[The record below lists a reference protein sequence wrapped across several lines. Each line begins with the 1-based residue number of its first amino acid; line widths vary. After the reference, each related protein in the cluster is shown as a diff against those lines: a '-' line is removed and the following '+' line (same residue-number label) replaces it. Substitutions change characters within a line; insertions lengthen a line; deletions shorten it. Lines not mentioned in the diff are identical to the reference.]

1 MTEPVVTWQAVQA
14 EVLRRIHDRVWAPG
28 DMIPNEADLAIEL
41 GCARVTVNRALRGLA
56 DLGILDRRRKAGTR
70 VALTPVRRATVE
82 IPITRQEVERLGKT
96 HAHRVI
102 ERWIGPVDAA
112 WGLSEHDRYMHLTT
126 LHLADGAPFLYERRV
141 VNLAV
146 APMMETADLAAFSPN
161 EWLVRH
167 AGFTRGDIA
176 FSAENASVEDAAHLA
191 CPNGAA
197 VFVVRRTTF
206 DGDRPITK
214 VRMAYAPG
222 FEMRTV
228 L

>member
-1 MTEPVVTWQAVQA
+1 MAEPAISWQAVQA
-14 EVLRRIHDRVWAPG
+14 EVLRRIHDRQWAPG

-56 DLGILDRRRKAGTR
+56 ELGILDRRRKAGTR

-82 IPITRQEVERLGKT
+82 IPVTRQEVERLGKV
-96 HAHRVI
+96 HAHAVI
-102 ERWIGPVDAA
+102 ERRLGPVDVAL
-112 WGLSEHDRYMHLTT
+112 GLPQHERYMHLTT
-126 LHLADGAPFLYERRV
+126 VHTADGAPFLYERRV
-141 VNLAV
+141 VNLLTVPAL
-146 APMMETADLAAFSPN
+146 AAADLDAMSPN
-161 EWLVRH
+161 EWLVRN
-167 AGFTRGDIA
+167 ASFTRGEIA
-176 FSAENASVEDAAHLA
+176 FMAENATDEDARHLR
-191 CPNGAA
+191 CPIGAA

-206 DGDRPITK
+206 DGAQPITK